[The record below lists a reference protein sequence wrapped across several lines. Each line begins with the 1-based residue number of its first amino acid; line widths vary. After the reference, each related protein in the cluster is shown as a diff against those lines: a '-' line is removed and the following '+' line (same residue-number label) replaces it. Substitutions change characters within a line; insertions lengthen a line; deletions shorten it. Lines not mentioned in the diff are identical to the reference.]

1 LIFTRI
7 MDSMARPRS
16 SAAVRNGKQFVDCA
30 RAGADIVTAGLQVY
44 KDSMYHPF
52 TDYGMA
58 KFQGAW
64 DKTVTE

>member
-1 LIFTRI
+1 MIFTRI
-7 MDSMARPRS
+7 MDSMQDQDHLCSR
-16 SAAVRNGKQFVDCA
+16 RNGKQFVDCA

-64 DKTVTE
+64 DK